1 MESLLGNHSNNSN
14 RQRQLTYI
22 FHKLIKEVI
31 NLVTL
36 LEKNDRKKSHVDI
49 SDKIVYGRL
58 FIFDIPQHFC
68 DLVFY
73 LEINAKFRLYF
84 CVKFN
89 KSF

>member
-22 FHKLIKEVI
+22 FHKLVKEVI

-49 SDKIVYGRL
+49 SHKIGYGRL

-84 CVKFN
+84 CIKFN